1 MYFPYKF
8 IGRRGIRRT
17 FAVIFVRLAYIMEND
32 VPCFV
37 RHMAEKIFFL
47 YLTGFQHFDCPV
59 CRSFGLSFPKQIYP
73 GYFISKLE
81 TVDGISWDGAWRTTE
96 AGQRMRA
103 LLA

>member
-1 MYFPYKF
+1 MLALCE
-8 IGRRGIRRT
+8 IGASKAAIEE
-17 FAVIFVRLAYIMEND
+17 ALAGH
-32 VPCFV
+32 P
-37 RHMAEKIFFL
+37 A
-47 YLTGFQHFDCPV
+47 
-59 CRSFGLSFPKQIYP
+59 LSFPKQIYS